1 MTAFRPTAVRLAS
14 SVFIRA
20 SVTRSVLLGATLVT
34 TSRGEM
40 TASAVAYSNSMMTPA
55 PAPGLLLVLA
65 SQRVTAQADLD
76 GSLLS
81 LRDVR
86 VLFFDLYAV
95 VGRRVF
101 EQRDA

>member
-1 MTAFRPTAVRLAS
+1 
-14 SVFIRA
+14 
-20 SVTRSVLLGATLVT
+20 
-34 TSRGEM
+34 
-40 TASAVAYSNSMMTPA
+40 
-55 PAPGLLLVLA
+55 LA

-101 EQRDA
+101 EQRNA

>member
-1 MTAFRPTAVRLAS
+1 MRVAGGNARDDISRRNDWYGLW
-14 SVFIRA
+14 
-20 SVTRSVLLGATLVT
+20 GA
-34 TSRGEM
+34 GH
-40 TASAVAYSNSMMTPA
+40 SNSMMTPA

-101 EQRDA
+101 EQRNA